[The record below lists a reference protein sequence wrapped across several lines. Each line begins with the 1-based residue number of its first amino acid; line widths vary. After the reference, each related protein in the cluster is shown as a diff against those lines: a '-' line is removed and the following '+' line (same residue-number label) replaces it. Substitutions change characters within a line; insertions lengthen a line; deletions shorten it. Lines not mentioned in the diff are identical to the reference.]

1 MFLKSFFFPVIFR
14 SLRSYKVLWFVFQME
29 LNKKREND
37 ITRLRRELEE
47 QAHQHEQSVNS
58 MRVKQ
63 NQSLQELQDE
73 IDGLKKAKS
82 K

>member
-1 MFLKSFFFPVIFR
+1 
-14 SLRSYKVLWFVFQME
+14 ME